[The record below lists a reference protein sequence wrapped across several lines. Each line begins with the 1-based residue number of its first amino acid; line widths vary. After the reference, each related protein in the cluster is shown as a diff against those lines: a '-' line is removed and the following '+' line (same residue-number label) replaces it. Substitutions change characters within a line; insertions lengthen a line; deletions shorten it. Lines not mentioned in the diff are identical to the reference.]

1 MYQGIPYVAPKRAKN
16 PRVLVWL
23 RGGGLTSGSGALYDP
38 ARLGLVVV
46 TVNYRLGNLG
56 FFGFPGLADG
66 GAFGIED
73 QQAALRWGQR
83 NIRAFGGD
91 PRSVTLAGESAGA
104 HSVCAQLASP
114 SAAGLFHRAVG
125 QSTPCVGSPLA
136 GADFRPLL
144 DVPYFAPPAWH
155 EGHGQAVAAAL
166 ACADLE
172 CLRGK
177 SAADLLTA
185 PVFPLPAYGNSVLP
199 EDPSVAVPAG
209 RFNHVPFLTGVTRD
223 EGTLFGPLIFPGLTP
238 DDYLPALTKHFGA
251 RASAVAAEYPGGV
264 TPLASHGSEPKYLCD
279 LVGTTGR

>member
-1 MYQGIPYVAPKRAKN
+1 VRGTTGQDLRVYQGIPYVAPKRAKN
-16 PRVLVWL
+16 LRVLVWL

-73 QQAALRWGQR
+73 QQAALRWVQR

-114 SAAGLFHRAVG
+114 
-125 QSTPCVGSPLA
+125 
-136 GADFRPLL
+136 
-144 DVPYFAPPAWH
+144 
-155 EGHGQAVAAAL
+155 
-166 ACADLE
+166 
-172 CLRGK
+172 